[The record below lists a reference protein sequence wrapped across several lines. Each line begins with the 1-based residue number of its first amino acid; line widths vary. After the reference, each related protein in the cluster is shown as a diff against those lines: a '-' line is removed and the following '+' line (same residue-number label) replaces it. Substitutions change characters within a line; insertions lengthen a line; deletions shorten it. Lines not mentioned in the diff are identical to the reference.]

1 MKSRSFW
8 KRFGACAILAGLAI
22 AVASRFTERRK
33 ETEVS
38 AQILERLSSREASAV
53 AQLFQTS
60 LNTRID
66 LLSGALYSAA
76 DVERLRV
83 HEQGLSI
90 ALSRVKS
97 SDAGTLFRRSILP
110 ALAMPSCGNGPSPFG
125 IDLLSGFLVLIG
137 LAALVFRHAQT
148 ETYHDPHSMRD
159 PRHSRPTAIDLLI
172 FIDSNKPV
180 FVIWTKEVHD
190 RSAR

>member
-60 LNTRID
+60 LNTQSTFSAVHCIPPPT
-66 LLSGALYSAA
+66 LSASACMNKA
-76 DVERLRV
+76 CR
-83 HEQGLSI
+83 SPYP
-90 ALSRVKS
+90 ASRVRMREHS
-97 SDAGTLFRRSILP
+97 SDVPFCPPWRCHHAEMDHPRSV
-110 ALAMPSCGNGPSPFG
+110 S
-125 IDLLSGFLVLIG
+125 
-137 LAALVFRHAQT
+137 
-148 ETYHDPHSMRD
+148 
-159 PRHSRPTAIDLLI
+159 I
-172 FIDSNKPV
+172 F
-180 FVIWTKEVHD
+180 
-190 RSAR
+190 